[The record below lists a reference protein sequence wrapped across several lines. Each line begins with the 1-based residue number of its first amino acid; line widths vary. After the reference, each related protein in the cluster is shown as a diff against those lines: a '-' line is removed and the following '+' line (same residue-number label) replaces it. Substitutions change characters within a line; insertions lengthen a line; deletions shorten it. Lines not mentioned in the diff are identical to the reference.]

1 LDESPNARLDK
12 SPNARP
18 GSAPRAA
25 ALVRVAAAL
34 GFTGVALG
42 AFGAHGLR
50 DRLGPMIEVY
60 RTGVLYQLVH
70 ALAALGVAVGA
81 ARIRRATAIVAL
93 FAAGV
98 VVFSGSLYLLALT
111 GTGAFGAITPIG
123 GLALLGGWALLFFS
137 EARG

>member
-1 LDESPNARLDK
+1 VADSA
-12 SPNARP
+12 
-18 GSAPRAA
+18 APRAA

-50 DRLGPMIEVY
+50 DRLGPGMIEVY

-70 ALAALGVAVGA
+70 ALAALAVAVGA
-81 ARIRRATAIVAL
+81 ARIRRATAVVAL

-111 GTGAFGAITPIG
+111 GTGMFGAITPIG
-123 GLALLGGWALLFFS
+123 GLALLAGWALLFFS